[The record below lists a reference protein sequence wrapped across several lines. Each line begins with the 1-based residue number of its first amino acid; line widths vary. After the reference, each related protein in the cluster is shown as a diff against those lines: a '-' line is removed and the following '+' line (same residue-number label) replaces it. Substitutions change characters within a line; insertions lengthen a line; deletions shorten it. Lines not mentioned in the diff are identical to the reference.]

1 MLKYTNIGQKW
12 LLLFK
17 NSMGISKV
25 ITEVNPP
32 LEKMRWNYMAIFCTI
47 YYVLSYIETIPQIV
61 KLLKTKSSND
71 YSLGMISLQL
81 IALISWSLYIF
92 TSKQSIVVYIGTI
105 IDLVLLLFVDFLII
119 KYYKF
124 NKKGVGPN
132 ERK

>member
-1 MLKYTNIGQKW
+1 
-12 LLLFK
+12 
-17 NSMGISKV
+17 
-25 ITEVNPP
+25 
-32 LEKMRWNYMAIFCTI
+32 MAIFCTT

-105 IDLVLLLFVDFLII
+105 IDLV
-119 KYYKF
+119 
-124 NKKGVGPN
+124 
-132 ERK
+132 

>member
-1 MLKYTNIGQKW
+1 
-12 LLLFK
+12 
-17 NSMGISKV
+17 
-25 ITEVNPP
+25 
-32 LEKMRWNYMAIFCTI
+32 MAIFCTT

-105 IDLVLLLFVDFLII
+105 IDLLLLLFVDFLIVR
-119 KYYKF
+119 YYKF
-124 NKKGVGPN
+124 HKKLA
-132 ERK
+132 KI